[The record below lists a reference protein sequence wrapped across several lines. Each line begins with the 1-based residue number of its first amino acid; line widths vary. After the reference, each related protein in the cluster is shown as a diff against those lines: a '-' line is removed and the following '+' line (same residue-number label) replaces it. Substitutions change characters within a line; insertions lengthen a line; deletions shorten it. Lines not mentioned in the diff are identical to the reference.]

1 MGAKM
6 RERKG
11 YVLYDKKTE
20 TWIARTSITDENGK
34 RRFVKRRA
42 KSKTEAEAKLKS
54 LLRLIDDEGSKVVD
68 FNLLT
73 FNDLADHY
81 EKHYLKPA
89 VYVSG
94 QKVSGLRDVA
104 RPKEL
109 LKHFRGYFGKKKL
122 RDITYGE
129 LVSYRDERFKVQ
141 TQYKRQRTISSW
153 NREAA
158 VLRRVFNIARQQGWL
173 VKNPFHCG
181 DPLIIVSAE
190 RQREKILT
198 VAEEQ
203 RLLDACD
210 SHPYRK
216 PLKPLLIFLI
226 DTGCRKG
233 EALKLRW
240 RSVCFAS
247 RVITLEATTTK
258 TLKAR
263 QVMMTDRVVQELVS
277 LWESSSKEPDTKVFG
292 ISDNVRKS
300 FASACEVAGIKQG
313 GIDGLTL
320 HSLRHTAGTRLVK
333 GGMSLQ
339 LAGKL
344 LGHSQVATTYRFYL
358 SADEETMAQAAAIFE
373 AFQAQAS
380 QVKPSVEASKMVN

>member
-1 MGAKM
+1 M
-6 RERKG
+6 RQRSG
-11 YVLYDKKTE
+11 YVFYDQKE
-20 TWIARTSITDENGK
+20 GCWIARTQVTDELGK
-34 RRFVKRRA
+34 RRNVKRRA
-42 KSKTEAEAKLKS
+42 KSKTEAEQKLKG
-54 LLRLIDDEGSKVVD
+54 LLRQIDDEGSKVVD
-68 FNLLT
+68 YNLLT

-94 QKVSGLRDVA
+94 QKVSGLRDVD
-104 RPKEL
+104 RPKAL
-109 LKHFRGYFGKKKL
+109 LKQFRGHFGRKKL
-122 RDITYGE
+122 REITYGD
-129 LVSYRDERFKVQ
+129 LISYRDRRFKVPTPQ
-141 TQYKRQRTISSW
+141 KRQRTISCW

-158 VLRRVFNIARQQGWL
+158 VLRRVFNIARQQGWIL
-173 VKNPFHCG
+173 RNPFHCG

-216 PLKPLLIFLI
+216 PLKPLLVFLI

-247 RVITLEATTTK
+247 KTITLEATTTK

-263 QVMMTDRVVQELVS
+263 QVMMTERVLQELS
-277 LWESSSKEPDTKVFG
+277 ALWEASSKEPDATVFG
-292 ISDNVRKS
+292 ISSNVRKS
-300 FASACEVAGIKQG
+300 FASACEIAGIKHG

-320 HSLRHTAGTRLVK
+320 HSLRHTAGTRLVQ

-344 LGHSQVATTYRFYL
+344 LGHTQVNTTYRFYL
-358 SADEETMAQAAAIFE
+358 SADRETMAQAANILE
-373 AFQAQAS
+373 AFQTGEQHAEQAS
-380 QVKPSVEASKMVN
+380 KLVN

>member
-1 MGAKM
+1 M
-6 RERKG
+6 RGRKG
-11 YVLYDKKTE
+11 YVFYDEKE
-20 TWIARTSITDENGK
+20 NCWIARTSVTDDNGK

-42 KSKTEAEAKLKS
+42 ESKTEAEGKLKT
-54 LLRLIDDEGSKVVD
+54 LLRQIDDEGSKVVD
-68 FNLLT
+68 FTLLT
-73 FNDLADHY
+73 FNDLANHY

-89 VYVSG
+89 VYISG

-109 LKHFRGYFGKKKL
+109 LKHFRIHFGKKKL
-122 RDITYGE
+122 REISYGD
-129 LVSYRDERFKVQ
+129 LVSLREKRFKVLTPQ
-141 TQYKRQRTISSW
+141 KRQRTISSW

-158 VLRRVFNIARQQGWL
+158 VLRRIFNIARQQGWIIR
-173 VKNPFHCG
+173 NPFYCG

-198 VAEEQ
+198 VAEES
-203 RLLDACD
+203 RLLEACD

-233 EALKLRW
+233 EALKLCW
-240 RSVCFAS
+240 RAVCFES

-263 QVMMTDRVVQELVS
+263 QVMMTDRVYAELRT
-277 LWESSSKEPDTKVFG
+277 LWEASTKDLNARVFG

-300 FASACEVAGIKQG
+300 FASACEIAGIQHG

-320 HSLRHTAGTRLVK
+320 HSLRHTAGTRLVQ
-333 GGMSLQ
+333 GGMSIQ

-344 LGHSQVATTYRFYL
+344 LGHTQVNTTYRFYL
-358 SADEETMAQAAAIFE
+358 SADKETMAQAAAILE
-373 AFQAQAS
+373 AFQAS
-380 QVKPSVEASKMVN
+380 QKAVTTEASELVN

>member
-1 MGAKM
+1 M
-6 RERKG
+6 RQRSG
-11 YVLYDKKTE
+11 YVFFDEKEKC
-20 TWIARTSITDENGK
+20 WIARTQVTDENGK
-34 RRFVKRRA
+34 RRNVKRRA
-42 KSKTEAEAKLKS
+42 KSKAEAEQKLKG
-54 LLRLIDDEGSKVVD
+54 LLRQIDDEGSKVVD
-68 FNLLT
+68 YNLLT

-81 EKHYLKPA
+81 EKHYLKVA
-89 VYVSG
+89 VYVDG
-94 QKVSGLRDVA
+94 QKVSGLRDVS

-109 LKHFRGYFGKKKL
+109 LKHFRAFFGKKKL
-122 RDITYGE
+122 REITYGD
-129 LVSYRDERFKVQ
+129 LVSYRDKRFKVPTPQ
-141 TQYKRQRTISSW
+141 KKQRTISSW

-158 VLRRVFNIARQQGWL
+158 VLRRIFNIARQQGW
-173 VKNPFHCG
+173 VIRNPFHCG

-190 RQREKILT
+190 RQREKILS
-198 VAEEQ
+198 VAEEK

-210 SHPYRK
+210 SHPYRR

-233 EALKLRW
+233 EALKLCW
-240 RSVCFAS
+240 RAVDFES

-263 QVMMTDRVVQELVS
+263 QVMMTDRVYAELRI
-277 LWESSSKEPDTKVFG
+277 LWEASTQNSDARVFG

-300 FASACEVAGIKQG
+300 FASACEIAGIKHG

-320 HSLRHTAGTRLVK
+320 HSLRHTAVTRLVQ

-344 LGHSQVATTYRFYL
+344 LGHSQVNTTYRFYL
-358 SADEETMAQAAAIFE
+358 SVDRETMAQAASILE
-373 AFQAQAS
+373 AFQMRTS
-380 QVKPSVEASKMVN
+380 PQVLSAEASELTN

>member
-1 MGAKM
+1 M

-11 YVLYDKKTE
+11 YVLYDKKTGA
-20 TWIARTSITDENGK
+20 WIARTSVTDDNGK

-42 KSKTEAEAKLKS
+42 KSKTDAEAKLKT
-54 LLRLIDDEGSKVVD
+54 LLRLIEDEGSKVVD

-89 VYVSG
+89 VYVGG
-94 QKVSGLRDVA
+94 QKVSGLRDIS
-104 RPKEL
+104 RPKAL
-109 LKHFRGYFGKKKL
+109 MRHFRAFFGKKKL
-122 RDITYGE
+122 REITYGD
-129 LVSYRDERFKVQ
+129 LLSYRERRFKVQ

-158 VLRRVFNIARQQGWL
+158 VLRRIFNIARQQGWIIR
-173 VKNPFHCG
+173 NPFNCG

-190 RQREKILT
+190 RQREKILS
-198 VAEEQ
+198 VAEEK
-203 RLLDACD
+203 RLLEACD
-210 SHPYRK
+210 SHPYRR

-233 EALKLRW
+233 EALKLCW
-240 RSVCFAS
+240 RAVSFES
-247 RVITLEATTTK
+247 KVITLEATTTK
-258 TLKAR
+258 TLKSR
-263 QVMMTDRVVQELVS
+263 QVMMTDRVYAELRT
-277 LWESSSKEPDTKVFG
+277 LWEASTKDSDACVFG

-300 FASACEVAGIKQG
+300 FASACEIAGIKHG

-320 HSLRHTAGTRLVK
+320 HSLRHTAGTRLVQ

-344 LGHSQVATTYRFYL
+344 LGHSQVNTTYRFYL
-358 SADEETMAQAAAIFE
+358 SADKETMAQAASILE
-373 AFQAQAS
+373 AFQTQTSS
-380 QVKPSVEASKMVN
+380 QPSTAEASEFVN

>member
-1 MGAKM
+1 M

-11 YVLYDKKTE
+11 FVYYAQNE
-20 TWIARTSITDENGK
+20 QCWIARTSVTDERGK
-34 RRFVKRRA
+34 RRYLKRRA
-42 KSKTEAEAKLKS
+42 GSKSEAEAKLKH
-54 LLRLIDDEGSKVVD
+54 LLRQVDDEGSKVVD
-68 FNLLT
+68 YNLMT
-73 FNDLADHY
+73 FGHLADHY

-109 LKHFRGYFGKKKL
+109 LKHFRAHFGRKKL
-122 RDITYGE
+122 REITYGD
-129 LVSYRDERFKVQ
+129 LVSFREIRFKTPTKQ
-141 TQYKRQRTISSW
+141 KRQRTISCW

-158 VLRRVFNIARQQGWL
+158 VLRRVFNVARQQGWIIR
-173 VKNPFHCG
+173 NPFQCG

-198 VAEEQ
+198 VDEEQ

-210 SHPYRK
+210 SHPYRR

-226 DTGCRKG
+226 DSGCRKG

-247 RVITLEATTTK
+247 KIITLEATTTK

-263 QVMMTDRVVQELVS
+263 QVMMTERVFQELAT
-277 LWESSSKEPDTKVFG
+277 LWESSSKEPDARVFG
-292 ISDNVRKS
+292 ISNNVRKS
-300 FASACEVAGIKQG
+300 FASACEIAGIEHG
-313 GIDGLTL
+313 GINGLNL
-320 HSLRHTAGTRLVK
+320 HSLRHTAGVRLVQ
-333 GGMSLQ
+333 GGMSAQ

-344 LGHSQVATTYRFYL
+344 LGHSQVSTTYRFYL
-358 SADEETMAQAAAIFE
+358 SADGETMAQAASIFE
-373 AFQAQAS
+373 ACQARNLQGERAGE
-380 QVKPSVEASKMVN
+380 PPELVN